1 MKRFGI
7 SIVLAG
13 VLLGQGAWAADE
25 VKPKAAEP
33 PETPE
38 TVVHTFTDEAQM
50 TAFAELWRQRQ
61 SAVLRMSVLQAYWNE
76 EQAVITQV
84 NGRLTQDYHVDP
96 AKNYSLDTQRRVLLE
111 QPAPA
116 TARSPGPPVTGAGA
130 GGFDEGLAGEPGT
143 VGPGSPSAA
152 DGGTVAPPGGE
163 TKKP

>member
-1 MKRFGI
+1 MKQLGI
-7 SIVLAG
+7 AVVLAG
-13 VLLGQGAWAADE
+13 GLLLGQGAWAADE
-25 VKPKAAEP
+25 AKPKAVEP
-33 PETPE
+33 PE

-116 TARSPGPPVTGAGA
+116 TEPGP
-130 GGFDEGLAGEPGT
+130 
-143 VGPGSPSAA
+143 VGQGSPSAA
-152 DGGTVAPPGGE
+152 GGVPAAPKGGE
-163 TKKP
+163 AKKP

>member
-13 VLLGQGAWAADE
+13 VLLGQGAWAAE
-25 VKPKAAEP
+25 ETKLKAAEP
-33 PETPE
+33 PE

-116 TARSPGPPVTGAGA
+116 PEPGP
-130 GGFDEGLAGEPGT
+130 

-152 DGGTVAPPGGE
+152 GGE
-163 TKKP
+163 TAAPKGGEAKKP

>member
-116 TARSPGPPVTGAGA
+116 TARPG
-130 GGFDEGLAGEPGT
+130 DSEGLAGEPGT
-143 VGPGSPSAA
+143 VGPGSPGTA
-152 DGGTVAPPGGE
+152 DGGTATPQGGE